1 LPPVIRLYHR
11 PKAGRP
17 VRAAWTL
24 EEAGA
29 PFEIVR
35 LSMDETRAAEHL
47 ERHPLGRVPVLE
59 DDDGLLYES
68 AAVCMHI
75 ADLVPEARL
84 IPPPGSRDRA
94 LVYQWVLFAMTEVEP
109 AFLPLLPHRTTDPE
123 AAAAARSVLR
133 ERLEVLERALEGRE
147 FLVGHAFSVADIVM
161 GSLASDIVGLGHADG
176 LPAIAAWVER
186 LEARPARERAVAS
199 VGLPAAA

>member
-1 LPPVIRLYHR
+1 MIRLYHR

-59 DDDGLLYES
+59 DDDGVVFES
-68 AAVCMHI
+68 AAVCMHV
-75 ADLVPEARL
+75 ADLVPEAEL
-84 IPPPGSRDRA
+84 IPPPGTRERA

-109 AFLPLLPHRTTDPE
+109 AFLPLLPHRTTDPD
-123 AAAAARSVLR
+123 AAAAARAVLR
-133 ERLEVLERALEGRE
+133 ERLEVLEGALDGRE
-147 FLVGHAFSVADIVM
+147 FLVGDALTVADVVM
-161 GSLASDIVGLGHADG
+161 GSLASDIVGLGHAEG
-176 LPAIAAWVER
+176 FPGIAAWVDR
-186 LEARPARERAVAS
+186 LEARPARERAVAA
-199 VGLPAAA
+199 VGLSAAA